1 MPLRYTDL
9 MEGARSPLKRH
20 ILSRLLLAAGLLSA
34 LLLVAFLAAY
44 RSQLVAE
51 RSRASLGFNLLL
63 QAALENAMLKRDVP
77 GLADIVARLG
87 GQPGIHGVMILNPL
101 GEVRFASTPDR
112 IGRKLP
118 ELVPTLD
125 APPAADFHVED
136 GIEVLRSVNPVRN
149 QPPCAPCHGPA
160 AGHPVNGILVV
171 DYDAGEIRAQAWKS
185 ALAFAA
191 AGIAVLALIMA
202 VLWRSLNRKVLEPV
216 AALGAA
222 SAALAE
228 GRLAER
234 VHLEGD
240 DELAGLGRSFNRMAG
255 QLEAQLARVR
265 AHEAYLQ
272 QILDGLPDG
281 VRVIRVADLQVVL
294 ANRAFCEQVG
304 RTAAEVCGRPCH
316 ASSHASE
323 RPCAPTLVVC
333 PLAELQQAGATLKTT
348 HHHRRADGS
357 QFQVEIHAMLVEL
370 DDGSGAQR
378 YLVEAVRDLGLA
390 ARISHEQRLSELGL
404 LAAGIAHEI
413 HNPLGSV
420 RLGVQGL
427 AREMA
432 AGRAAPEQIIDY
444 LGLIDQEI
452 DNCIAVTRRLLLLA
466 RPPSGSLQLV
476 VINDALTDTLRLLAF
491 DADTRG
497 IAQQAEVP
505 DEPLRL
511 LTDEAELR
519 MIFLNLIQNAHHA
532 MPDGGSL
539 HARLVRDGEHA
550 LVEIADSGVGMAP
563 ETVARIFDP
572 FFSRRADGV
581 AGTGLG
587 LTIVKNFV
595 ERMGGS
601 IAVDSTPGRG
611 SRFKL
616 RLPLAETALDQTT

>member
-1 MPLRYTDL
+1 

-20 ILSRLLLAAGLLSA
+20 ILTRLLLAAGLLSA
-34 LLLVAFLAAY
+34 LLLVAFLTAY
-44 RSQLVAE
+44 RNQLVDE

-87 GQPGIHGVMILNPL
+87 SQPGIRGVMILNPL
-101 GEVRFASTPDR
+101 GDVRFASASDQ

-118 ELVPTLD
+118 ELVPAPG
-125 APPAADFHVED
+125 APPTADFHVD
-136 GIEVLRSVNPVRN
+136 DHGREVLRSINPVRN
-149 QPPCAPCHGPA
+149 QPLCKPCHGEVDT
-160 AGHPVNGILVV
+160 HPINGILVV

-185 ALAFAA
+185 ALAFAV
-191 AGIAVLALIMA
+191 AGIGVLTLIMM
-202 VLWRSLNRKVLEPV
+202 VLWRSLNRRVLEPV

-222 SAALAE
+222 SAALAQ

-234 VHLEGD
+234 VQLAGD
-240 DELAGLGRSFNRMAG
+240 DELAWLGRSFNRMAE

-281 VRVIRVADLQVVL
+281 VRVIRTADLRVVL

-304 RTAAEVCGRPCH
+304 RTTSEVLGQTCH
-316 ASSHASE
+316 ASSHASAV
-323 RPCAPTLVVC
+323 PCAPTLVVC
-333 PLAELQQAGATLKTT
+333 PLAELKEVGATLKAT

-357 QFQVEIHAMLVEL
+357 QFPVEIHAARITL
-370 DDGSGAQR
+370 DGGSGLQH
-378 YLVEAVRDLGLA
+378 YLVEAVRDLGQA

-432 AGRAAPEQIIDY
+432 AGRATPEQIIDY
-444 LGLIDQEI
+444 LSLIDQEI

-466 RPPSGSLQLV
+466 RPPGGNLQLV
-476 VINDALTDTLRLLAF
+476 VINDALIDTLRLLAF

-497 IAQQAEVP
+497 IRQACEVP
-505 DEPLRL
+505 KEPLRL
-511 LTDEAELR
+511 LADEAELR

-532 MPDGGSL
+532 MPSGGAL
-539 HARLVRDGEHA
+539 HARLAREGDHA
-550 LVEIADSGVGMAP
+550 LIEIADSGVGMAP
-563 ETVARIFDP
+563 EIVARIYDP

-581 AGTGLG
+581 AGIGLG

-595 ERMGGS
+595 ERMGGT
-601 IAVDSTPGRG
+601 ITVDSVPGQG
-611 SRFKL
+611 TRFTL
-616 RLPLAETALDQTT
+616 RLPLAEAALGQAT